1 MDMSLSPLKDYIEQD
16 GALIHRLANLVGNV
30 TIGEGSR
37 IDAFVTITGNVTIGH
52 HTHIANGVA
61 IFGGGGVSVGNYVG
75 LSGGVKVYSTTE
87 DVSGEWITNPTVP
100 ARFRNPDTRPIRIG
114 DHVVMGAGSIAFPG
128 ADLPDGAYLGALSM
142 CRHPLAEWSINA
154 GIPATFKR
162 YRSRKA
168 LELAAQFEREAL

>member
-61 IFGGGGVSVGNYVG
+61 IFGG
-75 LSGGVKVYSTTE
+75 
-87 DVSGEWITNPTVP
+87 
-100 ARFRNPDTRPIRIG
+100 
-114 DHVVMGAGSIAFPG
+114 
-128 ADLPDGAYLGALSM
+128 
-142 CRHPLAEWSINA
+142 
-154 GIPATFKR
+154 
-162 YRSRKA
+162 
-168 LELAAQFEREAL
+168 